1 MKKIT
6 LLILSIILFSC
17 SSDSNNEKKLP
28 EKFDIKIE
36 IISDSGYSPNTHIS
50 INSSVVK
57 QWNSINLPF
66 EGSHTYFTTGN
77 EIGNASC
84 KCIKISA
91 WAYLSQTDDIE
102 SFNLYVD
109 GDLVDTTNII
119 ATPESNGTMNPTML
133 EFVYNP

>member
-1 MKKIT
+1 M
-6 LLILSIILFSC
+6 LLIILFSC
-17 SSDSNNEKKLP
+17 SSDNNTDKNLP

-36 IISDSGYSPNTHIS
+36 IISDSGYSPNILIS

-57 QWNSINLPF
+57 QWQSTNLPF
-66 EGSHTYFTTGN
+66 EGSYTYYTTGN

-84 KCIKISA
+84 KCINIA
-91 WAYLSQTDDIE
+91 ALAYLSQTDDID
-102 SFNLYVD
+102 SINLYVD